1 MTNKTVIVSIDGNHF
16 IRRFRNLKIAHAY
29 MLWYCDRIQAHYSY
43 KILSATGRILEEDTL

>member
-43 KILSATGRILEEDTL
+43 RILSASGRILEEDTL